1 VVPARPQL
9 SRDPLGSEI
18 GARLNAEE
26 CQVTTLRMLGAL
38 LLATLVVLLGR
49 PAWSSGE
56 APGNPADLDAIR
68 QVITETTAAFNLRDA
83 RAFARY
89 YTPDAWLVTV
99 RGESM
104 AGTAEI
110 EDGLT
115 PIFASRAKSAK
126 LETLDVS
133 IRFIRPDV
141 ALGHVLNEL
150 SGLKSPTGD
159 LLPAHR
165 ELSIRVFVKND
176 GLWRVT
182 AFHNTIV
189 RPFGSES
196 NPAQR

>member
-1 VVPARPQL
+1 M
-9 SRDPLGSEI
+9 
-18 GARLNAEE
+18 
-26 CQVTTLRMLGAL
+26 TTGRMLGAL
-38 LLATLVVLLGR
+38 LLATLVMLGG
-49 PAWSSGE
+49 PVKSAAE
-56 APGNPADLDAIR
+56 ALGAPADLEAIR
-68 QVITETTAAFNLRDA
+68 QVITETTAAFNLHDA
-83 RAFARY
+83 KAFARY

-110 EDGLT
+110 ENELT
-115 PIFASRAKSAK
+115 SIFESRAKSAK

-141 ALGHVLNEL
+141 ALAHVLNEL
-150 SGLKSPTGD
+150 SGLKSPSGG

-176 GLWRVT
+176 GVWRVT

-196 NPAQR
+196 DPAQR

>member
-1 VVPARPQL
+1 MTT
-9 SRDPLGSEI
+9 
-18 GARLNAEE
+18 ARL
-26 CQVTTLRMLGAL
+26 LGAL
-38 LLATLVVLLGR
+38 VLTTLVVLLGR
-49 PAWSSGE
+49 PAMSADE
-56 APGNPADLDAIR
+56 ALASPADLDAIR
-68 QVITETTAAFNLRDA
+68 QVITETTAAFNLHDA
-83 RAFARY
+83 KAFARY

-110 EDGLT
+110 ENELAS
-115 PIFASRAKSAK
+115 IFESRAKSAK

-141 ALGHVLNEL
+141 ALAHVLNEL
-150 SGLKSPTGD
+150 SGLKSPNGE

-165 ELSIRVFVKND
+165 ELSIRVLVKND
-176 GLWRVT
+176 GVWRVT

-196 NPAQR
+196 SPAKQ

>member
-1 VVPARPQL
+1 ML
-9 SRDPLGSEI
+9 
-18 GARLNAEE
+18 
-26 CQVTTLRMLGAL
+26 VTL

-49 PAWSSGE
+49 PVGSAAE
-56 APGNPADLDAIR
+56 ALRSPADLDAIR
-68 QVITETTAAFNLRDA
+68 KVITETTAAFNLHDA
-83 RAFARY
+83 KAFARY

-110 EDGLT
+110 ANGLT
-115 PIFASRAKSAK
+115 PILESRAKSAK

-141 ALGHVLNEL
+141 ALAHVLNEL
-150 SGLKSPTGD
+150 SGLKSLSGD

-176 GLWRVT
+176 GVWRVT
-182 AFHNTIV
+182 AFHNMIV

-196 NPAQR
+196 NPTQR